1 MSEWETSGK
10 KNEWETSGGSW
21 ETSGDAPRSYA
32 GRVFKEAL
40 PAVGNLGLD
49 IIQSIPSGLRG
60 ASEAVGAF
68 AGGASFEEA
77 MGRGAEGF
85 ESSMEH
91 LREDLPRF
99 RGPKVE
105 AMGETLGEGLEQ
117 GIWAVGMGAEYLE
130 TMAREPGRP
139 EEPTA

>member
-49 IIQSIPSGLRG
+49 IIQSIPAG
-60 ASEAVGAF
+60 AAGIAEFISATGAPRQGIGVGAF
-68 AGGASFEEA
+68 GGGSFEE
-77 MGRGAEGF
+77 
-85 ESSMEH
+85 
-91 LREDLPRF
+91 
-99 RGPKVE
+99 
-105 AMGETLGEGLEQ
+105 
-117 GIWAVGMGAEYLE
+117 GMRAGDDQ
-130 TMAREPGRP
+130 
-139 EEPTA
+139 